1 MPILEPSVVAKHF
14 EEMLKNTL
22 PEVLQE
28 VDVMNGRTIQQFT
41 KTGRN
46 NRMFDFSN
54 RKELNRSVQLFENMN
69 IVDYFQKYINETI
82 QVLKQNNLVPNFTNQ
97 NHVTNMESVLQITLN
112 VQN

>member
-1 MPILEPSVVAKHF
+1 MPILEPCVVAKHF

-28 VDVMNGRTIQQFT
+28 VDIMNGRTIQQFT

-69 IVDYFQKYINETI
+69 IVDYFQKYINQTI
-82 QVLKQNNLVPNFTNQ
+82 QLLKQNNLVPNFTNQ
-97 NHVTNMESVLQITLN
+97 NHVTNMETVLEITLN